1 MKRKTIKGA
10 VITLPV
16 SEFKKME
23 NDIADLSRVIEVQNG
38 VIEEWAARYHK
49 LEGEYREVKGKWAAA
64 RESLF
69 RR

>member
-38 VIEEWAARYHK
+38 AIEEWATRYHK
-49 LEGEYREVKGKWAAA
+49 LEGEYREVKEKWAAA

>member
-16 SEFKKME
+16 SEYKKME
-23 NDIADLSRVIEVQNG
+23 NNIADLSRVIEIQND
-38 VIEEWAARYHK
+38 VIEEWATRYHK

>member
-23 NDIADLSRVIEVQNG
+23 NNIADLSRVIEVQNG
-38 VIEEWAARYHK
+38 VIEEWATRYHK

>member
-16 SEFKKME
+16 PEFRKME

>member
-16 SEFKKME
+16 SEYKKME
-23 NDIADLSRVIEVQNG
+23 NNIADLSRVIEIQNG
-38 VIEEWAARYHK
+38 VIEEWATRYHK

>member
-16 SEFKKME
+16 SEYKKME

-38 VIEEWAARYHK
+38 VIEEWATRYHK

>member
-23 NDIADLSRVIEVQNG
+23 NNIADLSRVIEIQNG
-38 VIEEWAARYHK
+38 VIEEWATRYHK